1 MDVDSQ
7 TKEAMEMVSQ
17 GAELTMSLINHVLRS
32 ASNRLNEKGNQ
43 ELIKE
48 TDKDG
53 KQKIDNL
60 VKKHK
65 NGIKSLDENLTK
77 EQVKDYQK
85 ELKKLGVD
93 FSVVKNEKDNYS
105 FFFAGGQAE
114 VIEKGLNNV
123 VELKSRVMNNED
135 FKEAKLNV
143 DDEMKNS
150 SEQEIENA
158 QSAFSKYMSRT
169 EEVQIPE
176 KENLNEKEKILFDK
190 IKNLDEVEKE
200 VKEDVRSEI
209 KEEEI
214 EPPTENQL
222 KLASSLGIEN
232 TGNMNKKELSIALEK
247 NGAEPSYF
255 QDKNVSKKLLNDKI
269 SKLSDSDLKL
279 FEKKM
284 EYENEINSPAVDQNK
299 SQELASELKE
309 LQSNYSKE
317 SISLINKIDEDFRD
331 LDNSTEN
338 SKSNRLNANEI
349 LKETKQ
355 HTSNRYKDKS
365 NEKKKENQK
374 SYSMN
379 HVKKLDKEIKQENK
393 DKNIKKE
400 IKKEK
405 EHSL

>member
-123 VELKSRVMNNED
+123 VELKYRVMNNED
-135 FKEAKLNV
+135 YKEAKLNV

-317 SISLINKIDEDFRD
+317 SISLIN
-331 LDNSTEN
+331 
-338 SKSNRLNANEI
+338 
-349 LKETKQ
+349 
-355 HTSNRYKDKS
+355 
-365 NEKKKENQK
+365 
-374 SYSMN
+374 
-379 HVKKLDKEIKQENK
+379 
-393 DKNIKKE
+393 
-400 IKKEK
+400 
-405 EHSL
+405 